1 MVRYTVWFE
10 LRINYAQKAVVVH
23 SQGVINAL
31 PIPIKKNVYND
42 EIVMFFFLSSSVG
55 NVSSDI
61 SARSSSNP
69 YETSEDKFLTEVEKK
84 RT

>member
-42 EIVMFFFLSSSVG
+42 EIVMFFSCHLQLETYLPTFRLEALAILTKHLK
-55 NVSSDI
+55 I
-61 SARSSSNP
+61 S
-69 YETSEDKFLTEVEKK
+69 F
-84 RT
+84 

>member
-42 EIVMFFFLSSSVG
+42 EIVIFFFLVIFSW
-55 NVSSDI
+55 
-61 SARSSSNP
+61 
-69 YETSEDKFLTEVEKK
+69 K
-84 RT
+84 RIFRHFG